1 MEKSCNISSD
11 LAQQLAHPVPAAGI
25 DLAPL
30 VEGSRSCVAVHC
42 GCEVV
47 YLCSC
52 VLVKMVQT
60 MSLSALLLSYSVGSS
75 PVFELFFRR

>member
-30 VEGSRSCVAVHC
+30 VEASRGCVAVSCVAMSCVAMSC
-42 GCEVV
+42 VV
-47 YLCSC
+47 VKLCSC
-52 VLVKMVQT
+52 EAV
-60 MSLSALLLSYSVGSS
+60 
-75 PVFELFFRR
+75 